1 MKRTGLSLCL
11 LLAGLFG
18 NDAQAAVNV
27 VLLSPVKCARLAGAP
42 NLCSYS
48 FPGISGSAVLRITNG
63 DARGA
68 NRVSA
73 ATVTLNG
80 SQVLGPHDFNQ
91 QVGSLQVPV
100 TLSTGNE
107 LHVRVESGP
116 GGYLVLS
123 VDQDLPSLEWLQFV
137 EGDPG
142 EPGDEIVVPSL
153 LGVFGLTASIPATT
167 LGDSFEILFF
177 SGSSETSLQTNFIAG
192 NEACPAGLETTF
204 GISFL
209 PERSIEMNGTTG
221 MVYGYDSSFWAAVLS
236 AYDFFFPEC
245 GFTIADLSLYSFHL
259 FPWSTVDV
267 MDAMGIRRQ

>member
-1 MKRTGLSLCL
+1 MKRVGVLLCL
-11 LLAGLFG
+11 LLPGPLG
-18 NDAQAAVNV
+18 NDAQAAVDV

-48 FPGISGSAVLRITNG
+48 FPAVSGPAVLRITNG
-63 DARGA
+63 AASGT

-80 SQVLGPHDFNQ
+80 SQVVGPDAFNQ
-91 QVGSLQVPV
+91 QVGSRQVPV
-100 TLSTGNE
+100 TLTTANE
-107 LHVRVESGP
+107 LQVRVASGP

-123 VDQDLPSLEWLQFV
+123 IDQDLPSLEWLRFV
-137 EGDPG
+137 EGDPA

-153 LGVFGLTASIPATT
+153 LGVFNLTASIPATT

-177 SGSSETSLQTNFIAG
+177 SGSPETWLQTNFVAG
-192 NEACPAGLETTF
+192 NGTCPAGWETTF

-209 PERSIEMNGTTG
+209 PERSIEMNGATG